1 MITLIADN
9 REIPVEWVEFSDGA
23 LTCKVLAERGSYFT
37 FGWLNV
43 DPCTPCK
50 QITTEII
57 LLIECLFEL
66 EIEVAE
72 LNLHIPYLPYAR
84 ADRIFEE
91 GNTNP
96 LGLFLSQ
103 LLSLDIFYVVKCCD
117 VHNLAAVE
125 DYIKSCGDIEFPFEF
140 VNVNQVSC
148 FQYTCKRHNGYAQ
161 KWDYVIAPDKGAK
174 DKAKSIADM
183 LGVPVVQ
190 ASKERDISTGRIIK
204 TELDTTLPVG
214 SRVIIADD
222 ILDYGGTFIPLA
234 EELRSQGCTVD
245 LYVTHLIAAKG
256 LDIFKGLFDNIYCY
270 QTVAKYVNKQDVM
283 NFNLG
288 K

>member
-9 REIPVEWVEFSDGA
+9 KNVNVDWLEHSDGA
-23 LTCKVLAERGSYFT
+23 LTCKVDVEIGTHWDNCHF
-37 FGWLNV
+37 NV
-43 DPCTPCK
+43 DPSTPVK
-50 QITTEII
+50 QILEEIR
-57 LLIECLFEL
+57 LLWDALVKRYVCSEHITLHLF
-66 EIEVAE
+66 
-72 LNLHIPYLPYAR
+72 YLPYAR
-84 ADRIFEE
+84 ADRVFEE
-91 GNTNP
+91 GNPNP
-96 LGLFLSQ
+96 LETFLVGLANFEFSLVRCFDIHNIQAVTDILSKY
-103 LLSLDIFYVVKCCD
+103 SLDY
-117 VHNLAAVE
+117 N
-125 DYIKSCGDIEFPFEF
+125 IEE
-140 VNVNQVSC
+140 VGQLSC
-148 FQYTCKRHNGYAQ
+148 FEYSCKRYNGYAQ

-214 SRVIIADD
+214 SRVIICDD
-222 ILDYGGTFIPLA
+222 ILDGGGTFIPLA

>member
-1 MITLIADN
+1 MIKLVADN
-9 REIPVEWVEFSDGA
+9 KEIPVEWVEFSDSA
-23 LTCKVLAERGSYFT
+23 LTCKVEVEKGTMWGNCHFI
-37 FGWLNV
+37 V
-43 DPCTPCK
+43 DPSTPVK
-50 QITTEII
+50 QILEEIS
-57 LLIECLFEL
+57 LLWDALGKMHIFSDHTS
-66 EIEVAE
+66 
-72 LNLHIPYLPYAR
+72 LNLFYLPYAR

-91 GNTNP
+91 GNPNP
-96 LGLFLSQ
+96 LETFLLGL
-103 LLSLDIFYVVKCCD
+103 
-117 VHNLAAVE
+117 
-125 DYIKSCGDIEFPFEF
+125 SCFEF
-140 VNVNQVSC
+140 SLVRCFDIHNAQAVTELISKYSLGYSYEVEEVSQVNC
-148 FQYTCKRHNGYAQ
+148 FQYTCKRYNGYAQ

-204 TELDTTLPVG
+204 TGLDTTLPVG
-214 SRVIIADD
+214 SRVIICDD
-222 ILDYGGTFIPLA
+222 ILDAGGTFIPLA
-234 EELRSQGCTVD
+234 EELRLQGCTVD

-270 QTVAKYVNKQDVM
+270 QTVAKYVNKEDVM

>member
-9 REIPVEWVEFSDGA
+9 KNVNVDWLEHSDGA
-23 LTCKVLAERGSYFT
+23 LTCKVDVS
-37 FGWLNV
+37 
-43 DPCTPCK
+43 
-50 QITTEII
+50 I
-57 LLIECLFEL
+57 LDIEH
-66 EIEVAE
+66 
-72 LNLHIPYLPYAR
+72 NLHFNVCPTTPVKQVTEELMAVLGALWEFDWSLANIHCVLHLPYLPYGR
-84 ADRIFEE
+84 ADRVFEE
-91 GNTNP
+91 GNPNMLRWFLETIDEF
-96 LGLFLSQ
+96 LF
-103 LLSLDIFYVVKCCD
+103 DEIVFTD
-117 VHNLAAVE
+117 VHNPVPLNILSTPYRE
-125 DYIKSCGDIEFPFEF
+125 
-140 VNVNQVSC
+140 VNQVSC

-222 ILDYGGTFIPLA
+222 ILDAGGTFIPLA

>member
-9 REIPVEWVEFSDGA
+9 KEIPVEWVEFSDSA
-23 LTCKVLAERGSYFT
+23 LTCKVDSSVKDVKGTIHF
-37 FGWLNV
+37 NV
-43 DPCTPCK
+43 CPTTPCK
-50 QITTEII
+50 QVLEEIN
-57 LLIECLFEL
+57 LLINSLTQLKGDLPSLEL
-66 EIEVAE
+66 H
-72 LNLHIPYLPYAR
+72 LHYLPYAR
-84 ADRIFEE
+84 ADRVFVE
-91 GNTNP
+91 GNPN
-96 LGLFLSQ
+96 GLETFLQ
-103 LLSLDIFYVVKCCD
+103 GIQFFFNKVHLFD
-117 VHNLAAVE
+117 VHNLEAVE
-125 DYIKSCGDIEFPFEF
+125 QLFFGLTNDI
-140 VNVNQVSC
+140 NHTNQVSC
-148 FQYTCKRHNGYAQ
+148 FQYTCKRYKGYAQ

-222 ILDYGGTFIPLA
+222 ILDAGGTFIPLA

>member
-9 REIPVEWVEFSDGA
+9 KEIPVEWVYFSDGA
-23 LTCKVLAERGSYFT
+23 LTCKVDELPFTEWDYVYF
-37 FGWLNV
+37 NV
-43 DPCTPCK
+43 DPVTPVK
-50 QITTEII
+50 QILEEIK
-57 LLIECLFEL
+57 LLWDALGHLQVKANSC
-66 EIEVAE
+66 
-72 LNLHIPYLPYAR
+72 NLHLPYLPYAR
-84 ADRIFEE
+84 ADRVFEV
-91 GNTNP
+91 GNPNP
-96 LGLFLSQ
+96 LGCFFDD
-103 LLSLDIFYVVKCCD
+103 LDSFYFDNVKCYD
-117 VHNLAAVE
+117 IHNLEAVYE
-125 DYIKSCGDIEFPFEF
+125 ILSRMNYDFNLEHVS
-140 VNVNQVSC
+140 QVSC
-148 FQYTCKRHNGYAQ
+148 FQYTCKRYNGYAQ

-214 SRVIIADD
+214 SRVIICDD
-222 ILDYGGTFIPLA
+222 ILDAGGTFIPLA
-234 EELRSQGCTVD
+234 EALRSQGCTVD

>member
-9 REIPVEWVEFSDGA
+9 KEMPVEWVEFSDGA
-23 LTCKVLAERGSYFT
+23 LTCKVDVGVVETKHNLHF
-37 FGWLNV
+37 NV
-43 DPCTPCK
+43 CPTTPVK
-50 QITTEII
+50 QVSEE
-57 LLIECLFEL
+57 LIAVMAALWEFEL
-66 EIEVAE
+66 ILTDIKCV
-72 LNLHIPYLPYAR
+72 LHLPYLPYGR
-84 ADRIFEE
+84 ADRVFEE
-91 GNTNP
+91 GNPNMLRWFLNTVD
-96 LGLFLSQ
+96 GFLF
-103 LLSLDIFYVVKCCD
+103 DEVVLTD
-117 VHNLAAVE
+117 VHNPASLTKLQTPYRE
-125 DYIKSCGDIEFPFEF
+125 I
-140 VNVNQVSC
+140 NQVSC
-148 FQYTCKRHNGYAQ
+148 FQYTCKRHNGYVQ

-183 LGVPVVQ
+183 LGVPIIQ

-204 TELDTTLPVG
+204 TELDTTLSVG
-214 SRVIIADD
+214 SRVIICDD
-222 ILDYGGTFIPLA
+222 ILDGGGTFIPLA